1 LKKGVD
7 KSTPLCYNNY
17 RKKEREVNKMINE
30 TRYVN
35 KTTGEYTLSQ
45 KEAMEWYRNG
55 DEIAVITWSETL
67 QDLVTRVE
75 WVH

>member
-1 LKKGVD
+1 
-7 KSTPLCYNNY
+7 
-17 RKKEREVNKMINE
+17 MINE

-35 KTTGEYTLSQ
+35 KTTGDYTLSQ